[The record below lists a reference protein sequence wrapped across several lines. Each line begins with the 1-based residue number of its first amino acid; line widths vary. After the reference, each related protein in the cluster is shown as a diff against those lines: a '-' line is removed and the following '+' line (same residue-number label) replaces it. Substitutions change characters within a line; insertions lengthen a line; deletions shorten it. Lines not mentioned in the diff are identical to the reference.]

1 MLLVCGLSVVKK
13 VVSQATW
20 VHKEALLSIFVA
32 LSQTLNETIDSQLTL
47 VPVCLFKRDNQV
59 S

>member
-1 MLLVCGLSVVKK
+1 MLLVCGSSVVKK

>member
-47 VPVCLFKRDNQV
+47 VRVCLFKRDNQV